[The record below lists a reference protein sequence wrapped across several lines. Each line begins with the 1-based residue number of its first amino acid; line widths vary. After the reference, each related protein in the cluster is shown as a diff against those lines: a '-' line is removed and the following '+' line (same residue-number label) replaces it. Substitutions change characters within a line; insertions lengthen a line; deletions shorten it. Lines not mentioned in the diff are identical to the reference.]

1 MMAASLAA
9 RMSSQVNSLEDLF
22 GLLENGN
29 PEVVLE
35 IRQILR
41 DQFADGKNYL
51 EMSCVSIFPI

>member
-9 RMSSQVNSLEDLF
+9 RMTSQVNSLEDLF

-29 PEVVLE
+29 PEVVIE

-41 DQFADGKNYL
+41 DQFADGKN
-51 EMSCVSIFPI
+51 

>member
-1 MMAASLAA
+1 MAASLAA

-41 DQFADGKNYL
+41 DQFADGKNCL
-51 EMSCVSIFPI
+51 EMSCLSIFPI